1 MVTKSIERAQKKIEE
16 NNYGIRKRLLEYDDV
31 MNSQREVIYKRRR
44 NALLG
49 ERLSLD
55 ISNMIFDTIYSILEN
70 YIKDSDEEVLKSDI
84 IMTFSDEGLIE
95 DIDINKIEDSIDE
108 YAVQIAKVIQQNYD
122 QKLLRIKDEAF
133 PVIKR
138 IYESR
143 DNNFTNIL
151 IPFFDGINTMNIVC
165 NLENAIETGGRSIVE
180 SFEKGIILGCIDK
193 AWKEHL
199 KSMDDLKQSVQG
211 AVYEQK
217 DPLLIYKFESFNLFS
232 IMIDDV
238 NKTALSFLFK
248 SNLPQR
254 DPNALKSG
262 NLDQQVKGR
271 ASRGEEERLPSSNPN
286 IQQSPQKISRR
297 QRRAQERRM
306 KR

>member
-1 MVTKSIERAQKKIEE
+1 MRNFIF
-16 NNYGIRKRLLEYDDV
+16 NYFFY
-31 MNSQREVIYKRRR
+31 Y
-44 NALLG
+44 
-49 ERLSLD
+49 
-55 ISNMIFDTIYSILEN
+55 TIN
-70 YIKDSDEEVLKSDI
+70 H
-84 IMTFSDEGLIE
+84 F
-95 DIDINKIEDSIDE
+95 
-108 YAVQIAKVIQQNYD
+108 
-122 QKLLRIKDEAF
+122 
-133 PVIKR
+133 
-138 IYESR
+138 
-143 DNNFTNIL
+143 
-151 IPFFDGINTMNIVC
+151 VC
-165 NLENAIETGGRSIVE
+165 NLENAIETGGKSIVE

-232 IMIDDV
+232 VMLDDI

-262 NLDQQVKGR
+262 NLDRQVKGR

-286 IQQSPQKISRR
+286 VQQNPQKISRR